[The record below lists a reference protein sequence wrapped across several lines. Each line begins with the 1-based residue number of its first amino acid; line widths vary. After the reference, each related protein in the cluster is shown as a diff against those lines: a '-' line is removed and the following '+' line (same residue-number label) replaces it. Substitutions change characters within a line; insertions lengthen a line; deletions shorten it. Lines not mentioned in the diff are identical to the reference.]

1 MQSRAR
7 RAIDDF
13 LRFAHA
19 KRLFTVPDYA
29 PPALRARISSYKSP
43 NERVFFDEVDLSDP
57 RVMRCHP
64 AHWIDKARMIKIRWE
79 LTGSA
84 EPLDSR

>member
-1 MQSRAR
+1 
-7 RAIDDF
+7 
-13 LRFAHA
+13 LR
-19 KRLFTVPDYA
+19 
-29 PPALRARISSYKSP
+29 SSDASAAATKSP

-64 AHWIDKARMIKIRWE
+64 AHWIDKARMIRIRWQ

-84 EPLDSR
+84 VPLDSR